1 MWSLTAFIY
10 FSIQHILCW
19 VAEFSALPS
28 HPPTPK
34 KKSSCVFSTKVLKL
48 LLLLFFLS
56 PSLCSLTLSLSLS
69 RLTLLHSYDSCHHSS
84 AGFRSAFQG
93 LQVHRFTRFCLGRQ
107 HRQPVSWWVP
117 PINNRS
123 CIHSQQQEMHITFA
137 QLFLA
142 PYLQY
147 AFY

>member
-34 KKSSCVFSTKVLKL
+34 KKILLCFQHKSVEVAASSLFPLSFSL
-48 LLLLFFLS
+48 LS
-56 PSLCSLTLSLSLS
+56 HSLSLS

>member
-28 HPPTPK
+28 HLPPLK
-34 KKSSCVFSTKVLKL
+34 KKNPLVFSAQKCWSCCFFSFSSL
-48 LLLLFFLS
+48 LLS
-56 PSLCSLTLSLSLS
+56 ALSLSLS

-107 HRQPVSWWVP
+107 HRQPVSRWVP

-123 CIHSQQQEMHITFA
+123 CIHAQQQEMHITFA